1 MKFTSPLFLLAF
13 LLMGFNNP
21 TTTNATYK
29 SSVDYMYELQLNQL
43 PQVIFWRK
51 IMNLHHDSC
60 LVNIHK
66 ERKILTTASYRNWTS
81 LPIDIK
87 AQVLDSFRRLNG
99 YLDSPKIVGTQGKKF
114 FYTFEK
120 IAPKVPEGMKQFELN
135 GVDPWY
141 AKAILLI
148 ESPNQLQKSTA
159 GAYGP
164 FQLMP
169 YVAKQYGL
177 KVNKY
182 TDERANFNR
191 SAYAASQLIK
201 NICIP
206 YSKSMLLEIGVQSID
221 EDDLWFKLFV
231 MHVYNAGAGTL
242 KTALKSIPEPKKGME
257 LITQLWQTNAGRFQS
272 SSQNYSQLILAAFFE
287 YDERVERLNA
297 NSN

>member
-21 TTTNATYK
+21 SNTDATYK

-81 LPIDIK
+81 LPSEIK

-120 IAPKVPEGMKQFELN
+120 IAPKVPDGMKQFELN
-135 GVDPWY
+135 GVNPWY

-169 YVAKQYGL
+169 YVARQYGL

-206 YSKSMLLEIGVQSID
+206 YAKSMLLEIGVESID

-242 KTALKSIPEPKKGME
+242 KTALKSIPEPKKEME

-287 YDERVERLNA
+287 YDDRVERLNTS
-297 NSN
+297 SN

>member
-21 TTTNATYK
+21 NTTNATYK

-66 ERKILTTASYRNWTS
+66 ERKILTTTSYRNWTS

-87 AQVLDSFRRLNG
+87 AQVVDSFRKING
-99 YLDSPKIVGTQGKKF
+99 YIDSPKIVGTQGKKF

-169 YVAKQYGL
+169 YVARQYGL
-177 KVNKY
+177 KVSKY

-206 YSKSMLLEIGVQSID
+206 YAKSMLLEIGVESIN

-242 KTALKSIPEPKKGME
+242 KTALKSIPEPKKEME

-287 YDERVERLNA
+287 YDERVERLNT

>member
-21 TTTNATYK
+21 NSTNATYK

-66 ERKILTTASYRNWTS
+66 ERKILTTTSYRNWTS
-81 LPIDIK
+81 LPVEIK
-87 AQVLDSFRRLNG
+87 AQVVDSFRKLNG
-99 YLDSPKIVGTQGKKF
+99 YIDSPKIVGTQGKKF

-206 YSKSMLLEIGVQSID
+206 YAKSMLLEIGVQSID

-242 KTALKSIPEPKKGME
+242 KTALKSIPEPKKEME

-287 YDERVERLNA
+287 YDDRVERLNTS
-297 NSN
+297 SN

>member
-21 TTTNATYK
+21 NITNATYK

-66 ERKILTTASYRNWTS
+66 ERKILTTAAYRNWTS

-120 IAPKVPEGMKQFELN
+120 VAPKVPDGMKQFELN

-169 YVAKQYGL
+169 YVARQYGL

-206 YSKSMLLEIGVQSID
+206 YAKSMLLEIGVESID

-242 KTALKSIPEPKKGME
+242 KTALRSIPEPKKEME

-287 YDERVERLNA
+287 YDDRIERLNTS
-297 NSN
+297 SN